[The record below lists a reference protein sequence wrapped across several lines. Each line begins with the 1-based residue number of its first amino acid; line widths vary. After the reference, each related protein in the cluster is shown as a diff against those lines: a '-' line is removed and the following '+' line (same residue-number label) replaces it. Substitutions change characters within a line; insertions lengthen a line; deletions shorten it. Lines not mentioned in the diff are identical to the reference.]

1 MNIDKLL
8 NQVEKPTRYI
18 GHEINAVYK
27 DLATV
32 ALRYLHGFPDVYDVG
47 MSHLG
52 SHILYGA
59 INQQADI
66 YCERLYAPWVDM
78 EALMARY
85 DVPLFSIETQTP
97 LREFDVIGFTLQ
109 YELSYSNILH
119 MLRLG
124 GIAPAKASRT
134 AADPLI
140 IAGGP
145 CAYNPEPL
153 ADIVD
158 VFLIGEGEVLLLDF
172 LNYIKDNRA
181 RLSRDELLIGAA
193 QIPGVYVPELYRVSY
208 AADGTIAAFEPLDPR
223 APRKI
228 VKQIVRDLNTSYYPH
243 KMLVPFGS
251 SVHNRAVVE
260 VFRGCTAGCRFCQA
274 GMIYRPVR
282 EKSVETIVET
292 TAQILAETGFEEVA
306 LSSLSTLDHSGIER
320 IIEQIMARHQAD
332 RVGVSLPSLRL
343 DSLSVKVLSDI
354 QKVRKTGLTFAPEA
368 GTQRLRDVINKGVSE
383 SDIYQTLEKVF
394 ALGWQRVKLYFM
406 MGLPTET
413 DQDIAGIVDIARQIK
428 QIYQRQR
435 TTKKALSLT
444 VSTSVF
450 VPKGFTPFQW
460 YGQEGI
466 ATIQQKQ
473 AYLRDALKK
482 LKVTYNYH
490 DVYTSRIEA
499 VFARGDRRLGQV
511 LLAAEANGCK
521 FDGWEEFFDYQ
532 KWQQAITEAG
542 LTIDFYANRERSADE
557 ILPWQHID
565 CGVSKQFLQ
574 REYNRAKRAEVT
586 VNCRAGCVNC
596 GVNSGMLEV
605 DCP

>member
-1 MNIDKLL
+1 MNIDRLL

-32 ALRYLHGFPDVYDVG
+32 KLRYLHSFPDVYDVG

-52 SHILYGA
+52 SHILYGVV
-59 INQQADI
+59 NEQADI

-78 EALMARY
+78 EALMQQY

-97 LREFDVIGFTLQ
+97 LAQFDVIGFTLQ
-109 YELSYSNILH
+109 YELSYSNIIH
-119 MLRLG
+119 MLKLG
-124 GIAPAKASRT
+124 GIDPDKTRRT
-134 AADPLI
+134 ANDPLI

-158 VFLIGEGEVLLLDF
+158 VFLIGEGEDLLVDF
-172 LNYIKDNRA
+172 LNLIKVQKGKLDRA
-181 RLSRDELLIGAA
+181 EMLIAAA
-193 QIPGVYVPELYRVSY
+193 QLPGVYVPQLYRVDY
-208 AADGTIAAFEPLDPR
+208 HADGTIAQFEPLDPR
-223 APRKI
+223 APRRI
-228 VKQIVRDLNTSYYPH
+228 VKQIVRDLNQAYYPH

-251 SVHNRAVVE
+251 AVHNRAVVE

-282 EKSVETIVET
+282 EKSVETIVAT
-292 TAQILAETGFEEVA
+292 TAKILEETGFEEVA
-306 LSSLSTLDHSGIER
+306 LSSLSTLDHSGIES
-320 IIEQIMARHQAD
+320 IIEQIMSRYEAQK
-332 RVGVSLPSLRL
+332 VGVSLPSLRL

-354 QKVRKTGLTFAPEA
+354 QRVRKTGLTFAPEA

-383 SDIYQTLEKVF
+383 DDIYQTLEKVF

-406 MGLPTET
+406 MGLPTES
-413 DQDIAGIVDIARQIK
+413 DDDIAGIVEIARQIRE
-428 QIYQRQR
+428 IYWRVR

-466 ATIQQKQ
+466 ATIKQKQ
-473 AYLRDALKK
+473 YYLKEQLKK

-499 VFARGDRRLGQV
+499 VFARGDRRLGKV
-511 LLAAEANGCK
+511 LLAAERMGCK
-521 FDGWEEFFDYQ
+521 FDGWEEFFDYE
-532 KWQQAITEAG
+532 KWQQAIEQAG
-542 LTIDFYANRERSADE
+542 LSIDFYANRERAEDE

-565 CGVSKQFLQ
+565 CGVTKQFLW
-574 REYNRAKRAEVT
+574 REYQRAQRAEIT
-586 VNCRAGCVNC
+586 LNCRTKCVNC
-596 GVNSGMLEV
+596 GVNSGMLGG